1 MSEKSKSGLNSA
13 HLKML
18 AIVCMFIDHI
28 GAFLLDYN
36 HALYPVCRSIGR
48 LAFPIFC
55 WLIVEGAI
63 HTRSIAK
70 YAGRLAIFALISTP
84 PYNLVHADAWYSLK
98 QLNVFF
104 TLLFGLLAI
113 ASIRKLAPII
123 FRSLN
128 KCKLSESNIACI
140 LCGLPCCIAL
150 YFAAYALNTDYGGYG
165 VATIVL
171 FYLLR
176 ENQPAAWISFALFT
190 FISYD
195 FAFANQYEYVQMNL
209 YDLIQHSIWQ
219 GGYNLQFV
227 NARQALAPLA
237 FIPVAFYNGQKG
249 SSSAKYFFYAFY
261 PLHLMLIWIIQ
272 VLIK

>member
-1 MSEKSKSGLNSA
+1 MSDTSKSGLNSA
-13 HLKML
+13 QLKIF
-18 AIVCMFIDHI
+18 AVVCMFIDHI

-63 HTRSIAK
+63 HTRSIWK
-70 YAGRLAIFALISTP
+70 YAGRLAVFALISTP
-84 PYNLVHADAWYSLK
+84 PYNLVHGNAWYSLEM
-98 QLNVFF
+98 LNVFF

-113 ASIRKLAPII
+113 ASIQRLTPLI

-128 KCKLSESNIACI
+128 KFRLAENKNACI
-140 LCGLPCCIAL
+140 LCGLPFCIAL
-150 YFAAYALNTDYGGYG
+150 YFVAYTLNTDYGGYG
-165 VATIVL
+165 VAAIVL
-171 FYLLR
+171 FYLFR

-195 FAFANQYEYVQMNL
+195 FMFVGRFDYAQMNL
-209 YDLIQHSIWQ
+209 YDIIQYRVWQ

-227 NARQALAPLA
+227 NARQVIASLAC
-237 FIPVAFYNGQKG
+237 IPIAFYNGKKG
-249 SSSAKYFFYAFY
+249 CSAAKYFFYAFY
-261 PLHLMLIWIIQ
+261 PLHLLLIWIIQ
-272 VLIK
+272 LLK